1 MIGDA
6 QIFYSRLT
14 NAEGHV
20 KKPPMNTFDRTLSDH
35 GASPDDLVRFDNDN
49 ADLLPYATL
58 SAARHSGDEDLA
70 ALVAVYEWQGS
81 PLAFLVD
88 ATTLRDDKHLQ
99 SIRRRLAL
107 RGDAPYLA
115 VVGAGRLTLHRIAL
129 DATKATKTLLSLTD
143 LPEKP
148 ATFAYLAN
156 NRPGLEVRRRWI
168 ADVVLTLLGK
178 AIDALIKEAGVA
190 NDDAISLVGRAL
202 FARFLLDRKLL
213 PPQLLAGQPA
223 HCLFD
228 NATNAMATCRWL
240 DETFN
245 GDLLPFSHG
254 LFSRLPQ
261 AAFVRLGDIM
271 HGTPDSQ
278 RYLDWKEDWAHLD
291 FAHIPV
297 GVLSQAYE
305 HHQRRHTQERQRRE
319 GGYYTPRPL
328 AELLV
333 RGAFHA
339 LRAEGRA
346 HDARALDPAAG
357 AGVFLLTT
365 FRQLVAER
373 WRKDGKRPDTRT
385 LRDILYDQ
393 ITGFDINEAG
403 LRFAALGLY
412 LLSIELDPHPEPV
425 RKLAFKKDL
434 RGHVLFKVGEEGSL
448 GSLGPAVGDEHN
460 GRYDLVIGNPPW
472 ASATGLADWSL
483 VTERVKRIA
492 TARLP
497 ADGPEPRLPN
507 EVLDLPFVWRAM
519 EWARPGGQI
528 AFALHGRLLFQQ
540 GNGMDIARAALF
552 RTVDV
557 TGVVNGADLCQTPV
571 WPQIGVPFCL
581 LYARNKLPPPGAGF
595 RYVSPRL
602 EKGLN
607 DNGQLR
613 LDADRS
619 DLLSPQQVAE
629 RPEILK
635 LLYRGGPLGLEVF
648 DRLTA
653 RGIGT
658 LIDFVNRS
666 GLIHSNGYQK
676 LRKSTKKPIAC
687 GHLSMLPELPVGMPL
702 PLLVDLSTLPP
713 FDQSALHRIRNKAL
727 FRGPLLIIH
736 ESPPSQS
743 GRIDVT
749 VSNGDVVFNQSFHG
763 YSAETHAN
771 GLQLVRYLALVVGS
785 KPALWHA
792 LMTSGRLGFDRRI
805 IEKFILDAIPVQPFE
820 QLSTADRSRI
830 DPLFDTIACGG
841 GEAAWT
847 EADNWVAK
855 LYGLRTRDLEV
866 IADTLRFELPFAA
879 QRQAAQQPPSTAER
893 KAFRTA
899 LEAELRPWAQRSN
912 RPLKVDLVE
921 APNGSPWGLLRI
933 DTSGGT
939 QLTTENDWLEVL
951 RLADRLAG
959 SEVLQLEND
968 KEVLW
973 LARLSQARY
982 WSRSAARIAARRIV
996 WEHADKLFGSAAA

>member
-1 MIGDA
+1 M
-6 QIFYSRLT
+6 
-14 NAEGHV
+14 NA
-20 KKPPMNTFDRTLSDH
+20 FDRILSDH

-81 PLAFLVD
+81 PLAFIVD

-115 VVGAGRLTLHRIAL
+115 VVGAGRLALHRIAL
-129 DATKATKTLLSLTD
+129 DATRPTKTLLSLTD

-178 AIDALIKEAGVA
+178 AIDALIEEAGVA

-254 LFSRLPQ
+254 FFSRLPQ
-261 AAFVRLGDIM
+261 AAFVPLGDIM

-357 AGVFLLTT
+357 AGVFLLAA

-472 ASATGLADWSL
+472 ASATGLADWPL

-528 AFALHGRLLFQQ
+528 AYTLHGRLLFQQ
-540 GNGMDIARAALF
+540 GEGMEKARAALF
-552 RTVDV
+552 NAVDV
-557 TGVVNGADLCQTPV
+557 TGVVNGTDLCQTNV
-571 WPQIGVPFCL
+571 WPQIGAPFCL
-581 LYARNKLPPPGAGF
+581 FFARNATPLPGAGF

-602 EKGLN
+602 ERGLN

-613 LDADRS
+613 LDPDHT
-619 DLLSPQQVAE
+619 DILSPQQVAD

-635 LLYRGGPLGLEVF
+635 LLYRGGMLGLEVF

-658 LIDFVNRS
+658 LAECIAAA
-666 GLIHSNGYQK
+666 GLTHGNGYQK
-676 LRKSTKKPIAC
+676 LRPSSRIRKHGDGLPGVSAKYLD
-687 GHLSMLPELPVGMPL
+687 GLPELTPRAFAPPVVDATELVPFDEERIHDPRPRELFLG
-702 PLLVDLSTLPP
+702 PLLVVH
-713 FDQSALHRIRNKAL
+713 Q
-727 FRGPLLIIH
+727 
-736 ESPPSQS
+736 SPPANTNCIRVAATNS
-743 GRIDVT
+743 DL
-749 VSNGDVVFNQSFHG
+749 VFNETYYG
-763 YSAETHAN
+763 YSAAGRSD
-771 GLQLVRYLALVVGS
+771 GLQLVRYLALVIGS
-785 KPALWHA
+785 KPALWYA
-792 LMTSGRLGFDRRI
+792 LLTSGKFGFERRVV
-805 IEKFILDAIPVQPFE
+805 EKFIIGSIPVVPFE
-820 QLSTADRSRI
+820 QLSVADHARI
-830 DPLFDTIACGG
+830 DPLFDAIANGG
-841 GEAAWT
+841 SETAWA
-847 EADNWVAK
+847 EADAWVAR
-855 LYGLRTRDLEV
+855 LYGLRARDLEV

-879 QRQAAQQPPSTAER
+879 QRQAAQQPPTTAER
-893 KAFRTA
+893 KAFRAA
-899 LEAELRPWAQRSN
+899 LEAELRPWAQRGN

-921 APNGSPWGLLRI
+921 APSGSPWGLLRI

-939 QLTTENDWLEVL
+939 PLTPDNDWPAVL

-959 SEVLQLEND
+959 SEVLLLEDN

-982 WSRSAARIAARRIV
+982 WSRSAARLAARRIV

>member
-1 MIGDA
+1 M
-6 QIFYSRLT
+6 
-14 NAEGHV
+14 NAL
-20 KKPPMNTFDRTLSDH
+20 DRTLSDH
-35 GASPDDLVRFDNDN
+35 GASLEDLVRFDNDN

-58 SAARHSGDEDLA
+58 SAARQGGDADLA

-99 SIRRRLAL
+99 AIRRRLAL

-115 VVGAGRLTLHRIAL
+115 VVDAGRLAIHRIAL
-129 DATKATKTLLSLTD
+129 DDAKPAKTLLPPAD

-156 NRPGLEVRRRWI
+156 NRPGMEVRRRWI
-168 ADVVLTLLGK
+168 ADVVLALLGK
-178 AIDALIKEAGVA
+178 AIDALIEEAGVA

-202 FARFLLDRKLL
+202 FARFLFDRKLL
-213 PPQLLAGQPA
+213 SPQLLAGQPA
-223 HCLFD
+223 QCLFD
-228 NATNAMATCRWL
+228 NAANAEATCRWL

-254 LFSRLPQ
+254 LFRRLPK

-271 HGTPDSQ
+271 HGTPGSQ

-339 LRAEGRA
+339 LRAEGCA
-346 HDARALDPAAG
+346 HDAKVLDPAAG
-357 AGVFLLTT
+357 AGVFLLAA

-373 WRKDGKRPDTRT
+373 WRKDDKRPDTET
-385 LRDILYDQ
+385 LRKLLYGQ

-472 ASATGLADWSL
+472 ASATGLADWPR
-483 VTERVKRIA
+483 VTERVRRIA
-492 TARLP
+492 SARLP
-497 ADGPEPRLPN
+497 SDGLEPHLPN

-540 GNGMDIARAALF
+540 GDHMDDARASLF
-552 RTVDV
+552 RSMDV

-581 LYARNKLPPPGAGF
+581 LYARNEPPSPGAGF
-595 RYVSPRL
+595 RYSNPRL
-602 EKGLN
+602 ESGLN
-607 DNGQLR
+607 DDGQLR
-613 LDADRS
+613 LDADRAEI
-619 DLLSPQQVAE
+619 LSPRQVAQ

-635 LLYRGGPLGLEVF
+635 LLYRGGPLGVEVF
-648 DRLTA
+648 DRIAA
-653 RGIGT
+653 RKIGA
-658 LIDFVNRS
+658 LADFVAQHGMLN
-666 GLIHSNGYQK
+666 GNGYQK
-676 LRKSTKKPIAC
+676 LRDSSRIRKH
-687 GHLSMLPELPVGMPL
+687 GDGLPGVPADYLQKLPKLTTLTFAPPFIDPTG
-702 PLLVDLSTLPP
+702 LPP
-713 FDQSALHRIRNKAL
+713 FDEDRIHDRRPKDL
-727 FRGPLLIIH
+727 FSGPLLIVH
-736 ESPPSQS
+736 ESPLADFM
-743 GRIDVT
+743 RIRVAISDH
-749 VSNGDVVFNQSFHG
+749 DVVFNQSFHG
-763 YSAETHAN
+763 YSAK
-771 GLQLVRYLALVVGS
+771 GLPHSQKLVRYLALVVGS
-785 KPALWHA
+785 KPALWYA
-792 LMTSGRLGFDRRI
+792 LMTSGRLGADRRL
-805 IEKFILDAIPVQPFE
+805 IEKFILDAIPVPPFE
-820 QLSTADRSRI
+820 QIAAADRSRI
-830 DPLFDTIACGG
+830 GPLFDAIASGG

-847 EADNWVAK
+847 EVDAWVAK

-879 QRQAAQQPPSTAER
+879 QRQAAQQPPTMAER

-899 LEAELRPWAQRSN
+899 LETELRPWAQRGN
-912 RPLKVDLVE
+912 RPLKVDLVG
-921 APNGSPWGLLRI
+921 APSGSPWGLLRI
-933 DTSGGT
+933 DTGGGAP
-939 QLTTENDWLEVL
+939 LAPGNDWPAVL

-959 SEVLQLEND
+959 SEVLLLEDD

-982 WSRSAARIAARRIV
+982 WSRSAARLAARRIV

>member
-1 MIGDA
+1 MDA
-6 QIFYSRLT
+6 
-14 NAEGHV
+14 
-20 KKPPMNTFDRTLSDH
+20 FDQTLSDH
-35 GASPDDLVRFDNDN
+35 GASLEDLVRFDNDN

-58 SAARHSGDEDLA
+58 SAARQGGDADLA

-88 ATTLRDDKHLQ
+88 ATAIRDGKHLQ
-99 SIRRRLAL
+99 AIRRRLAL

-115 VVGAGRLTLHRIAL
+115 VVEAGRLAIHRIAL
-129 DATKATKTLLSLTD
+129 DAAKPEKTRLAPTD

-148 ATFAYLAN
+148 AAFAYLAN
-156 NRPGLEVRRRWI
+156 NRPGLEMRRRWI

-178 AIDALIKEAGVA
+178 AIDALIEEAGIA

-213 PPQLLAGQPA
+213 PPQLFVGQPA

-228 NATNAMATCRWL
+228 NASNAEATCRWL

-254 LFSRLPQ
+254 LFRRLPK

-305 HHQRRHTQERQRRE
+305 HYQRRHTQERQRRE

-346 HDARALDPAAG
+346 HDAIALDPAAG
-357 AGVFLLTT
+357 AGVFLLAT

-373 WRKDGKRPDTRT
+373 WRKDGKRPDTQT
-385 LRDILYDQ
+385 LRNILYRQ

-412 LLSIELDPHPEPV
+412 LLSIELDPQPEPV
-425 RKLAFKKDL
+425 QKLAFDKDL
-434 RGHVLFKVGEEGSL
+434 RGRVLFKVGEEGGL
-448 GSLGPAVGDEHN
+448 GSLGPAVGDQHN

-472 ASATGLADWSL
+472 ASATGLADWPL
-483 VTERVKRIA
+483 VTEHVKRIA
-492 TARLP
+492 AARLP

-540 GNGMDIARAALF
+540 GDHMDDARAALF
-552 RTVDV
+552 RATDV
-557 TGVVNGADLCQTPV
+557 TGIVNGADLCQTPV

-581 LYARNKLPPPGAGF
+581 LYARNEVPQPGAGF
-595 RYVSPRL
+595 RYVSPRR
-602 EKGLN
+602 EAGLN
-607 DNGQLR
+607 DDGQLR
-613 LDADRS
+613 LDADRA
-619 DLLSPQQVAE
+619 DILSPQQVEE

-635 LLYRGGPLGLEVF
+635 LLYRGGSLGLEVL
-648 DRLTA
+648 DRLA
-653 RGIGT
+653 GRNIGT
-658 LIDFVNRS
+658 LADFLATA
-666 GLIHSNGYQK
+666 GLVHGNGYQK
-676 LRKSTKKPIAC
+676 LRKSTKRPYSC
-687 GHLSMLPELPVGMPL
+687 NHLVGRPDLPVGAPL
-702 PLLVDLSTLPP
+702 PLWLDLSVLPR
-713 FDQSALHRIRNKAL
+713 FDQPALHRIRREAL

-736 ESPPSQS
+736 ESPLSES
-743 GRIDVT
+743 GRIDLAVT
-749 VSNGDVVFNQSFHG
+749 DGDVMFNQSFHG
-763 YSAETHAN
+763 YSAGTHAY
-771 GLQLVRYLALVVGS
+771 GRQLVRYLALVVSS
-785 KPALWHA
+785 KPALWYA
-792 LMTSGRLGFDRRI
+792 LMTSGRLGADRRI
-805 IEKFILDAIPVQPFE
+805 VEKFILDAIPVPLFE
-820 QLSTADRSRI
+820 QLADADRARI
-830 DPLFDTIACGG
+830 DPLFDAIVRN
-841 GEAAWT
+841 GEAAWI
-847 EADNWVAK
+847 EADAWVAK
-855 LYGLRTRDLEV
+855 LYGLRSRDLEV

-879 QRQAAQQPPSTAER
+879 QRQAAQQPPTMAER
-893 KAFRTA
+893 KSFRTA
-899 LEAELRPWAQRSN
+899 LEAELRPWAQRGN

-921 APNGSPWGLLRI
+921 TANGSPWGLLRI
-933 DTSGGT
+933 DTSGRPP
-939 QLTTENDWLEVL
+939 LTPVNEWPAVL
-951 RLADRLAG
+951 RMADRLAS
-959 SEVLQLEND
+959 SEVLLLEDD

-982 WSRSAARIAARRIV
+982 WSRSAARLAARRIV